1 MAHPSFPGQQIDKL
15 RARAEAAEEA
25 LRTEAALRAEVLGS
39 DPDNNL
45 DIRVATFIEER
56 ERPLRDALRAA
67 WKQLYAVA
75 TLATVPESV
84 DWAMVVEDC
93 MDAANA
99 AEAALKPTQT
109 SEED

>member
-1 MAHPSFPGQQIDKL
+1 
-15 RARAEAAEEA
+15 
-25 LRTEAALRAEVLGS
+25 VLGS

-56 ERPLRDALRAA
+56 EQALREALRAA

-84 DWAMVVEDC
+84 DWAMVAEDC
-93 MDAANA
+93 TGAANA
-99 AEAALKPTQT
+99 AEAALKPTGEPQN
-109 SEED
+109 D